1 MEVKEIV
8 VSQETLPQATVA
20 QPSPMELAQS
30 FLSAGGDL
38 ESLEKMMDLQDRHEK
53 KQAQKEFVKAMA
65 KFKESPI
72 VIKKD
77 KQNKQYNSRYSS
89 LAAFMNPCIPIM
101 GECGLSHKWE
111 FEQVDPKTMKGSC
124 IVTHS
129 DGYSD
134 SVSMICPIDMS
145 GAKNAIQ
152 QIKSTRTYIKI
163 ETFASV
169 MGLASSE
176 DLDDDGNSTGQKPI
190 TEKQYSQL
198 VDMINATGSNEG
210 EFLKYFKVSSL
221 DQLPATQFGKAMSM
235 LKAKGQK

>member
-1 MEVKEIV
+1 MEDKAIV
-8 VSQETLPQATVA
+8 ISQEALPHSPVVEV
-20 QPSPMELAQS
+20 SPMELAQS

-89 LAAFMNPCIPIM
+89 LSAFVNPCLPIM
-101 GECGLSHKWE
+101 GACGLSHKWE
-111 FEQVDPKTMKGSC
+111 FEQIDTKTMKGSC
-124 IVTHS
+124 IVTHAA
-129 DGYSD
+129 GYSD

-176 DLDDDGNSTGQKPI
+176 DLDDDGNSSGVKPV
-190 TEKQYSQL
+190 TEKQHSQL
-198 VDMINATGSNEG
+198 VDMINATKSDEG
-210 EFLKYFKVSSL
+210 EFLKYFKITSL
-221 DQLPATQFGKAMSM
+221 DQLPVNLFGKAMSM
-235 LKAKGQK
+235 LKAKL